1 MSIMSRVIKYVIV
14 VAVILAAAPLVF
26 KFLTKERI
34 YYTEV
39 ERIVQLHSTKWG
51 DKTMDFYFQ
60 YPHHV
65 EEHFLANPG
74 DTALPQTTV
83 TFADGCS
90 FVGSAQADAHTIVIY
105 GRYVQPTGAV
115 WDYKLTRSLNLGGLV
130 GVSGSADLEMPFT
143 MNDRTYTAYVSW
155 TLPSGTKVFIQEGNT
170 EKVKLEEHHLG
181 GLF

>member
-1 MSIMSRVIKYVIV
+1 MNKVIKYVITGIIV
-14 VAVILAAAPLVF
+14 LAVAIPAY

-39 ERIVQLHSTKWG
+39 ERIVQLHSNKWG

-60 YPHHV
+60 YPHYV
-65 EEHFLANPG
+65 EDHFLAYPG
-74 DTALPQTTV
+74 EAAIPDTTV

-90 FVGSAQADAHTIVIY
+90 FTGNVQVDSHTIGIF
-105 GRYVQPTGAV
+105 GRYIQPTGAV

-143 MNDRTYTAYVSW
+143 MNGRTYTAYVSW
-155 TLPSGTKVFIQEGNT
+155 TLPSGTKVFIQEGDT
-170 EKVKLEEHHLG
+170 EKVKLEEHHFDS
-181 GLF
+181 LF